1 MTDALLDIRNLQVC
15 FSTDNGPVFALN
27 GLDLSLRPGETLGLV
42 GESGSGKSV
51 TLRAILRL
59 LRANAAVTGR
69 IAWRGEDLMRASKAR
84 LQQVRGS
91 GIGLIFQ
98 EPMSAL
104 NPVLTIGQQIDES
117 LVAHGQR
124 DRGARRRRALEL
136 LDLVGIPAAAA
147 RLENYPH
154 EFSGGMRQRA
164 MIAIVLA
171 AEPKL
176 LLADEP
182 TTALDVTIQDQI
194 LKLLKRLVRD
204 LGMAMILVTHDLGV
218 VAETCD
224 RVLVMYAGQVV
235 ENAPV
240 ARLFTH
246 PRHAYTLALLRSV
259 PQGGTARAPL
269 QTIPGQPPR
278 LDRPLE
284 GCAFLPRCQYQEPA
298 CSRGR
303 PPLVE
308 IGENHLS
315 ACLAAAKLP
324 PWTQT
329 A

>member
-1 MTDALLDIRNLQVC
+1 MTDLLAIRDLKVR
-15 FSTDNGPVFALN
+15 FATKNGPVFALN
-27 GLDLSLRPGETLGLV
+27 GLDLSVRPGETLGLV

-59 LRANAAVTGR
+59 LRENAAVSGQ
-69 IAWRGEDLMRASKAR
+69 ILWRGADLLRVSQAR
-84 LQQVRGS
+84 MQQIRGS
-91 GIGLIFQ
+91 GIGMIFQ

-104 NPVLTIGQQIDES
+104 NPVLTIGRQIDES
-117 LVAHGQR
+117 LLAHGKHER
-124 DRGARRRRALEL
+124 SARRRRALEL
-136 LDLVGIPAAAA
+136 LNLVGIPAAAA
-147 RLENYPH
+147 RLDNYPH
-154 EFSGGMRQRA
+154 EFSGGMRQRV

-194 LKLLKRLVRD
+194 LKLLNRLVRD
-204 LGMAMILVTHDLGV
+204 LGMAMVLVTHDLGV

-235 ENAPV
+235 ESAPV
-240 ARLFTH
+240 ARLFAE
-246 PRHAYTLALLRSV
+246 PRHAYSLALLRSV
-259 PQGGTARAPL
+259 PQGLTARAPL

-278 LDRPLE
+278 LDRPVE
-284 GCAFLPRCQYQEPA
+284 GCAFLPRCNYHEPA
-298 CSRGR
+298 CSSGR

-308 IGENHLS
+308 VGEAHSS

-324 PWTQT
+324 RWTP
-329 A
+329 AA

>member
-1 MTDALLDIRNLQVC
+1 MTDLLAIRDLQVC
-15 FSTDNGPVFALN
+15 FSTANGPVFALN
-27 GLDLSLRPGETLGLV
+27 GLDLALRPGETIGLV

-59 LRANAAVTGR
+59 LRANAAVSGQ
-69 IAWRGEDLMRASKAR
+69 IIWRGEDLLRVSEAR
-84 LQQVRGS
+84 MQQIRGS
-91 GIGLIFQ
+91 GIGMIFQ

-117 LVAHGQR
+117 LVAHGKGER
-124 DRGARRRRALEL
+124 RARRKRAIDL
-136 LDLVGIPAAAA
+136 LTLVGIPAAAQ
-147 RLENYPH
+147 RLDNYPH

-224 RVLVMYAGQVV
+224 RVLVMYAGRVV
-235 ENAPV
+235 ESAKV
-240 ARLFTH
+240 ERLFSQ

-259 PQGGTARAPL
+259 PQGLTAREPL
-269 QTIPGQPPR
+269 QTIPGQAPR
-278 LDRPLE
+278 LDRPVE
-284 GCAFLPRCQYQEPA
+284 GCAFLPRCAYHKPA

-303 PPLVE
+303 PPLVAV
-308 IGENHLS
+308 GEAHLS
-315 ACLAAAKLP
+315 ACLASAALP
-324 PWTQT
+324 AWTPAT
-329 A
+329 

>member
-1 MTDALLDIRNLQVC
+1 
-15 FSTDNGPVFALN
+15 
-27 GLDLSLRPGETLGLV
+27 
-42 GESGSGKSV
+42 
-51 TLRAILRL
+51 
-59 LRANAAVTGR
+59 
-69 IAWRGEDLMRASKAR
+69 
-84 LQQVRGS
+84 
-91 GIGLIFQ
+91 
-98 EPMSAL
+98 
-104 NPVLTIGQQIDES
+104 
-117 LVAHGQR
+117 
-124 DRGARRRRALEL
+124 
-136 LDLVGIPAAAA
+136 
-147 RLENYPH
+147 
-154 EFSGGMRQRA
+154 MRQRA

-235 ENAPV
+235 ESAPV
-240 ARLFTH
+240 ERLFAQ
-246 PRHAYTLALLRSV
+246 PRHAYSLALLRSV
-259 PQGGTARAPL
+259 PQGLMARAPL

-278 LDRPLE
+278 LDRPVE
-284 GCAFLPRCQYQEPA
+284 GCAFLPRCHYHEPA

-308 IGENHLS
+308 VGLAHSS

-324 PWTQT
+324 PWTP
-329 A
+329 AA